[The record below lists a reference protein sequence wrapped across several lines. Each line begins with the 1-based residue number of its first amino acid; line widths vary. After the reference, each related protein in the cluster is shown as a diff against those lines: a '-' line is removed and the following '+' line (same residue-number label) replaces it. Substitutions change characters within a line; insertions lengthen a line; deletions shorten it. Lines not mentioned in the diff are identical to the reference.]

1 MFCTNENDRLLYI
14 LEYWT
19 IKPNDTH
26 KYSSIYSHLVKY
38 FGTMQLFIDRHF
50 RTFTK
55 ETYWKLS
62 SPKRILFCF
71 LKRILCSSFSPFL
84 FCSIYSTDE
93 LVCIIHFSSVTFERV
108 CSYVVTIPSST
119 TTMTYTVTA
128 WMLSLKSVPLFFINL
143 FVDEKIIKKSIHL
156 HCQYFRVYTNRCLN
170 SVRK

>member
-1 MFCTNENDRLLYI
+1 
-14 LEYWT
+14 
-19 IKPNDTH
+19 
-26 KYSSIYSHLVKY
+26 
-38 FGTMQLFIDRHF
+38 MQLFIDPHF

-108 CSYVVTIPSST
+108 CSYVVTNPSST

-128 WMLSLKSVPLFFINL
+128 CMLSLKCVPLFFINL
-143 FVDEKIIKKSIHL
+143 FFLFLMKKILRNPFFCIVNTSELI
-156 HCQYFRVYTNRCLN
+156 QIVA
-170 SVRK
+170 